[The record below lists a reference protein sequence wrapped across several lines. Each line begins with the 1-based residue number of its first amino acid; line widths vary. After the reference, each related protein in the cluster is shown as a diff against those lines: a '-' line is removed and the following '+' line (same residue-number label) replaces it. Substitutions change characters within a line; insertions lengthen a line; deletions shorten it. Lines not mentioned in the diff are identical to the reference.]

1 MDIELTDD
9 QGLFHETTVRF
20 IESELPIT
28 RVRELHD
35 DPIGFERSWLRASA
49 ELGWF
54 AMLVSEADGG
64 GSISGQGLVDATIV
78 AEELGRHVQPGP
90 FLPMNV
96 VAAALA
102 EHGSPEQR
110 AEVLSP
116 LVVGEVVATWAVAG
130 ADGSWDLGRGLQVE
144 QTAGGLS
151 LHGARGYVQD
161 APAADWFLAVGTLDD
176 APVQVLVPAG
186 TPGLTVTPLMGL
198 DLSRRLAEVSF
209 DAVVVPESALVG
221 DIGAGDAVERQLQIA
236 VVLLC
241 ADTVGVID
249 AMFTTTVE
257 YSKDRTAFG
266 RPVGSFQALKHIMAD
281 LALYVETAKAAAVAA
296 ADAVQQRTPDAA
308 EVVSMAAAYIFDVAT
323 DVAQESLQI
332 HGGIGYTWEHD
343 LHLFMRR
350 ARTSSVLYGEPGWH
364 RERVC
369 AYHGL

>member
-9 QGLFHETTVRF
+9 QQLFHETTVRF

-35 DPIGFERSWLRASA
+35 DPIGFDRSWLRASA
-49 ELGWF
+49 ELGWY
-54 AMLVSEADGG
+54 AMLVPEADGG
-64 GSISGQGLVDATIV
+64 GTISGEGLVDATIV

-96 VAAALA
+96 VAAAVA
-102 EHGSPEQR
+102 EHGTPEQR
-110 AEVLSP
+110 AEILSP
-116 LVVGEVVATWAVAG
+116 LAAGELVVTWAVAAG
-130 ADGSWDLGRGLQVE
+130 DGSWDVGRGLRVE
-144 QTAGGLS
+144 RTSAELTLQGG
-151 LHGARGYVQD
+151 RGFVQD
-161 APAADWFLAVGTLDD
+161 ARAADWFLVAGTLDGRT
-176 APVQVLVPAG
+176 VQVLVPADA
-186 TPGLTVTPLMGL
+186 PGLTVTPLVGL

-209 DAVVVPESALVG
+209 DSVVVPEAALVG
-221 DIGAGDAVERQLQIA
+221 QVGAEDAVERQLQVA
-236 VVLLC
+236 LVLLC
-241 ADTVGVID
+241 AETVGVID

-266 RPVGSFQALKHIMAD
+266 RPIGSFQALKHIMAD
-281 LALYVETAKAAAVAA
+281 LALYVETCKAAAVAA
-296 ADAVQQRTPDAA
+296 ADAVQRRAPDAA
-308 EVVSMAAAYIFDVAT
+308 EVVSMAAAYIGDIAT

-350 ARTSSVLYGEPGWH
+350 ARTNSVLYGEPGWH